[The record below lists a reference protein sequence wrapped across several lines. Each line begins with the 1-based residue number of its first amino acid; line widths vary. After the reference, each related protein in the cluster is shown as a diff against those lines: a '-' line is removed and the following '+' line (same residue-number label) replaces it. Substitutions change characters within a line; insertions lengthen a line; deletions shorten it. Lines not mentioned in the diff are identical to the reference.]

1 MHRPALPR
9 TSSTMPKG
17 GLTLDIS
24 SGILFQTIINGI
36 MLGSIYAMVALG
48 LALIYGI
55 LEIPNFAHGTLYMLG
70 AYIAYQLIIS
80 LGFSYW
86 VALFCSAAVLFLIG
100 MFIERIAFRPL
111 YTQPMI
117 NSFIVAVGLILML
130 ENGVQAIWGPA
141 FKRFP
146 GASSSVFHLLN
157 ITITAQRVIVIVT
170 AVVLIIALHFFIR
183 HTRLGSA
190 IEATSQNRKGAQLM
204 GINVSMVGGMTF
216 GLGTALAAV
225 AACLVAPVLLIYPT
239 MGGPVIAMA
248 FVIIILGGMGSF
260 LGAVVGGYIIGLAET
275 LFACYVTTDY
285 VEALIFGILVLVLS
299 VKPTGLFG
307 KGH

>member
-1 MHRPALPR
+1 MHRPALPGHR
-9 TSSTMPKG
+9 PPCRREAK
-17 GLTLDIS
+17 TLDIS

-80 LGFSYW
+80 LGFPYW
-86 VALFCSAAVLFLIG
+86 AALFCSAAILFFIG

-111 YTQPMI
+111 YAQPMI
-117 NSFIVAVGLILML
+117 NSFIVAVGLILIL
-130 ENGVQAIWGPA
+130 ENGVLAIWGPA

-146 GASSSVFHLLN
+146 RASSSVFHLLN

-170 AVVLIIALHFFIR
+170 AVLLIIALHFFIR

-204 GINVSMVGGMTF
+204 GINVSMVGGLTF
-216 GLGTALAAV
+216 GLGTALAAI

-275 LFACYVTTDY
+275 LFASYVTTDY

>member
-1 MHRPALPR
+1 
-9 TSSTMPKG
+9 
-17 GLTLDIS
+17 
-24 SGILFQTIINGI
+24 

-80 LGFSYW
+80 LGFPYW
-86 VALFCSAAVLFLIG
+86 IALFCSAAVLFLIG

-111 YTQPMI
+111 YTQPLI
-117 NSFIVAVGLILML
+117 NSFIVAVGLILIL
-130 ENGVQAIWGPA
+130 ENGVLAIWGPA

-146 GASSSVFHLLN
+146 GANNSVFHLLN
-157 ITITAQRVIVIVT
+157 ITITAQRLIVIFT
-170 AVVLIIALHFFIR
+170 AVALILVLHFFIR

-204 GINVSMVGGMTF
+204 GINVSMVGGLTF

-239 MGGPVIAMA
+239 MGSPVIAMA

-260 LGAVVGGYIIGLAET
+260 LGAVIGGYIIGLAET
-275 LFACYVTTDY
+275 LLACYVTTDY
-285 VEALIFGILVLVLS
+285 VEALIFGILVLVLA